1 MFLNCKLEI
10 DNAKPKTK
18 IIFEIFDPIILPMDK
33 SVEFSKTAFKD
44 TRSSDKEVPKP
55 ITINPMKKSETFNF
69 FPIDIAVDNK
79 ISAPL
84 ITKKSPKKRVRNW
97 LAILRL
103 IKF

>member
-18 IIFEIFDPIILPMDK
+18 ITFEISDPIVLPMDK

-55 ITINPMKKSETFNF
+55 ITINPMKKSETLNF
-69 FPIDIAVDNK
+69 IPIDIALDNK
-79 ISAPL
+79 MSAPF
-84 ITKKSPKKRVRNW
+84 ITKKSPKKRIRN
-97 LAILRL
+97 
-103 IKF
+103 

>member
-18 IIFEIFDPIILPMDK
+18 ITFEIFDPIILPMDK

-69 FPIDIAVDNK
+69 IPIDIALDNK
-79 ISAPL
+79 ISAPFL
-84 ITKKSPKKRVRNW
+84 SPKKVPRKGLETDWRYSDS
-97 LAILRL
+97 
-103 IKF
+103 